1 MPYDPRMLQM
11 ARAGI
16 GMMAPEPSPFER
28 AAPQQPKQWWEQP
41 LPMGKSGGA
50 QSPQDDPS
58 NPDDPNAP
66 KKQPSL
72 FDMMMNLGRMS
83 RPEYDRAI
91 QGPGSYGVAPRD
103 AARVSPW
110 AFLGSLGGGTRP

>member
-11 ARAGI
+11 ARMGI
-16 GMMAPEPSPFER
+16 GMMAPPPPPFDR
-28 AAPQQPKQWWEQP
+28 TAPQQPKQWWDQP
-41 LPMGKSGGA
+41 MPVGKSGGA

>member
-28 AAPQQPKQWWEQP
+28 AAPQQPKQWWDQP
-41 LPMGKSGGA
+41 LPRRMGEA
-50 QSPQDDPS
+50 PQDDPA

-66 KKQPSL
+66 RKKPPSL
-72 FDMMMNLGRMS
+72 YDMMMNLGRMS

-91 QGPGSYGVAPRD
+91 QGPGSYGVSPRD

-110 AFLGSLGGGTRP
+110 AFLGSMGGGPPR